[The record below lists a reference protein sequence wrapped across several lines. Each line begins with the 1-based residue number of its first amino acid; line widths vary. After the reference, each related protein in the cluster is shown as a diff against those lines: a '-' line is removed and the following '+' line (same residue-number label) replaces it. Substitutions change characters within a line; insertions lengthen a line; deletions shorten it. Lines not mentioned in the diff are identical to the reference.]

1 MIAFLRGT
9 LFEFNEE
16 AIIIDVNGTGY
27 EVFTHSRSFTALP
40 AQGSEIFLYTF
51 LQVLDNEFKLY
62 GFLSRPELSLFRL
75 LMGVSGIG
83 ARAALNILSIMD
95 PEQFYYAIA
104 GGDEKSLT
112 KIPGIGKK
120 TAQRLCFELRE
131 KISKPLVETTGQEA
145 GEHIMADVLE
155 ALETLGYSRMEV
167 LPVVME
173 LRDAGQLQNNN
184 VEQIIKQVL
193 KNQAMR
199 MKK

>member
-1 MIAFLRGT
+1 MIAYLRGA
-9 LFEFNEE
+9 LFDFSED
-16 AIIIDVNGTGY
+16 AIIMDVNGTGY
-27 EVFTHSRSFTALP
+27 EVITHSRSFAALP
-40 AQGSEIFLYTF
+40 AKGSDIFLYTF

-62 GFLSRPELSLFRL
+62 GFLSKRELDLFKL

-104 GGDEKSLT
+104 SGDEKSLT
-112 KIPGIGKK
+112 TIPGIGKK

-131 KISKPLVETTGQEA
+131 KIGKPLAQAGKEA
-145 GEHIMADVLE
+145 GDNAITDVLE
-155 ALETLGYSRMEV
+155 ALEVLGYSRSEV
-167 LPVVME
+167 LPIVLK
-173 LRDAGQLQNNN
+173 LRDSGHLENNN

-193 KNQAMR
+193 RSKTMR

>member
-1 MIAFLRGT
+1 MIAYLRGT
-9 LFEFNEE
+9 LFDFNDDS
-16 AIIIDVNGTGY
+16 IIIDVNGMGY
-27 EVFTHSRSFTALP
+27 EVFTHSRSFAALP
-40 AQGSEIFLYTF
+40 GKGSEIFLFTF

-62 GFLSRPELSLFRL
+62 GFLSKSELNLFKL

-83 ARAALNILSIMD
+83 AKAALNILSIMA
-95 PEQFYYAIA
+95 PEKFYYAIA

-112 KIPGIGKK
+112 TIPGIGKK

-131 KISKPLVETTGQEA
+131 KIGKPLVETGKEE
-145 GEHIMADVLE
+145 GENIIADVLE
-155 ALETLGYSRMEV
+155 ALEALGYSRTEV

-173 LRDAGQLQNNN
+173 LRDAGHFQNNN

-193 KNQAMR
+193 RSQAMR